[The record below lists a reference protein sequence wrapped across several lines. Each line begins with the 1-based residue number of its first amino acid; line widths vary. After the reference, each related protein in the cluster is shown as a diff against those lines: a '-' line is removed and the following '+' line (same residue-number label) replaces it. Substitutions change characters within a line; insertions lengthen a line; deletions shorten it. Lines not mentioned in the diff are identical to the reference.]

1 MSSLAYVNAR
11 LLVDGYDMAADF
23 NSLTVNYGA
32 AALDK
37 TTFGSTTK
45 LTGGG
50 LKTAAVAGKGFINLD
65 SSSSDT
71 ILFNNIGGSAF
82 LATIFPAGIT
92 ENATSTAA
100 NYASAGYAFTNIG
113 INYKMGG
120 QVGVMLP
127 FDIALQSASDLVR
140 AIPLKDFT
148 SIAAT
153 SGVTNTSPF
162 TRLFA
167 TTCEQVYGG
176 FHVTSLTTGSNETI
190 SAVLQSASSSGFGT
204 TTNQISFAAQTC
216 KAGSYAT
223 PILPTALSTD
233 RPFWRAQITTC
244 GSTVK
249 GLIWV
254 GVGPRYL

>member
-11 LLVDGYDMAADF
+11 LLIDGLDMSADF
-23 NSLTVNYGA
+23 NTLNVMYGA
-32 AALDK
+32 AALNNTVFGQTTK
-37 TTFGSTTK
+37 TTA
-45 LTGGG
+45 GG
-50 LKTAAVAGKGFINLD
+50 LKSASVTGKGFVNLD
-65 SSSSDT
+65 SSASDQV
-71 ILFNNIGGSAF
+71 LFNDIGSGAF
-82 LATIFPAGIT
+82 LATLFPNGIT

-100 NYASAGYAFTNIG
+100 NYAGYGYAFSHVEVKHN
-113 INYKMGG
+113 KGG
-120 QVGVMLP
+120 QVGTLLG
-127 FDIALQSASDLVR
+127 FDIDLQSAGDLVR
-140 AIPLKDFT
+140 AITLKDFT
-148 SIAAT
+148 SVAAT

-176 FHVTSLTTGSNETI
+176 LHVTALTTGNTEAI
-190 SAVLQSASSSGFGT
+190 SAVLQSASSSGFAT
-204 TTNQISFAAQTC
+204 TTNQISFSALTC

-249 GLIWV
+249 GLVWV
-254 GVGPRYL
+254 GIGPRYL